1 MFALI
6 IENFPE
12 HNFKEN
18 AKLQEEFIL
27 RMYAS
32 SKTPSESHWGAWAA
46 QFEKY
51 S

>member
-6 IENFPE
+6 IENFPQ
-12 HNFKEN
+12 HSFKEN

-27 RMYAS
+27 RMYAF
-32 SKTPSESHWGAWAA
+32 SKTPSESQWSAWAA